1 MGVCWRSLASP
12 APGRPA
18 TTARVTAYGKFT
30 SFMLQGGSKLLD
42 TAFQRHEDAATPG
55 RNTSHGRAMTS
66 VFVISREP
74 RMRATVTEYLRERG
88 YDTATA
94 SNYDNAMQHLADYR
108 HDAIVTDVQGLP
120 RGEEGANFVQFNQW
134 LASAYRTN
142 PPAMVYLLHK
152 GARRPHFRIEGAV
165 IKKPFPIEA
174 LGEALRERIGHPRR
188 DGREPGINLDL
199 ASNTLRSGEREAH
212 LTNIE
217 ATLLAYLMEHEG
229 EILHPRE
236 LLVDVWQYH
245 DAAGASTLVRAHVSN
260 LRRKLRDVLGS
271 AEYIQTIR
279 GKGYR
284 FTA

>member
-1 MGVCWRSLASP
+1 MR
-12 APGRPA
+12 
-18 TTARVTAYGKFT
+18 TA
-30 SFMLQGGSKLLD
+30 
-42 TAFQRHEDAATPG
+42 
-55 RNTSHGRAMTS
+55 
-66 VFVISREP
+66 
-74 RMRATVTEYLRERG
+74 VTEYLRDRG

-94 SNYDNAMQHLADYR
+94 SNYDNAMTHLGEYE
-108 HDAIVTDVQGLP
+108 HDAVVVDVQGLP
-120 RGEEGANFVQFNQW
+120 RGEEGANFSQFNQW
-134 LASAYRTN
+134 LASTYRMAA
-142 PPAMVYLLHK
+142 PPVVYLLHK

-174 LGEALRERIGHPRR
+174 LGEALRERIGHPRK
-188 DGREPGINLDL
+188 DGREPGIDLDL
-199 ASNTLRSGEREAH
+199 SSNTLRSGEKEAH

-260 LRRKLRDVLGS
+260 LRRKLKDVLGT
-271 AEYIQTIR
+271 ADQIQTIR

-284 FTA
+284 FSA

>member
-1 MGVCWRSLASP
+1 MRS
-12 APGRPA
+12 
-18 TTARVTAYGKFT
+18 
-30 SFMLQGGSKLLD
+30 
-42 TAFQRHEDAATPG
+42 
-55 RNTSHGRAMTS
+55 
-66 VFVISREP
+66 
-74 RMRATVTEYLRERG
+74 TVTEYLRERG

-94 SNYDNAMQHLADYR
+94 GTYDSAMGHLSEFS

-120 RGEEGANFVQFNQW
+120 RGEDGANFAQFNSW
-134 LASAYRTN
+134 VATAYKSN

-152 GARRPHFRIEGAV
+152 GARRPHFRLEGAV

-174 LGEALRERIGHPRR
+174 LGEALRERVGHPRR
-188 DGREPGINLDL
+188 DGREPGIDLDL
-199 ASNTLRSGEREAH
+199 SSNTLRSGTKQAH

-229 EILHPRE
+229 EILHPRD

-260 LRRKLRDVLGS
+260 LRRKLKDVLGTS
-271 AEYIQTIR
+271 DQIETIR

-284 FTA
+284 FSA